1 MSGYSTKGAVWWDF
15 DSVEQF
21 MVDAFKGYGLPEAD
35 AKISAEILITADK
48 RGIDS
53 HGVGRLKPIYLDRIK
68 AGQINPVTKIDV
80 IKEGPTTAVLDAN
93 NGMGQVAGKK
103 ANDMAIE
110 KAKKYG
116 MGAVAVRNS
125 NHYGIAGFYTCAA
138 AERGCIGFSGTNA
151 RPSIAPTFGVEN
163 MLGTNPLSWAMPTDE
178 PFPFSI
184 DCATSVTQRGKI
196 EVYARQKKQMPPG
209 WVVGLDGTTR
219 TDAVS
224 VLDELVKGSA
234 ALTPVGGIGEDGGG
248 YKGYGWAT
256 VVEILSA
263 ALQQGAFLKGLLGF
277 EPDGKRRPYRLGH
290 FFLALDI
297 ESFTDLAS
305 FKKTA
310 GDICRALRASRKAP
324 GQSRIWTA
332 GEKEWEAWLER
343 KDKGVPFDEVERK
356 EFDQLKAELGLDRYR
371 FPWEQETTERS
382 RRSR

>member
-1 MSGYSTKGAVWWDF
+1 MSGNSTASAVWWDF
-15 DSVEQF
+15 DSVEKF
-21 MVDAFKGYGLPEAD
+21 MVDVFKAYGVPEAD
-35 AKISAEILITADK
+35 ARVSAEVLITADK

-53 HGVGRLKPIYLDRIK
+53 HGVGRLKPIYIDRIK
-68 AGQINPVTKIDV
+68 ARQIDPVTRIDL
-80 IKEGPTTAVLDAN
+80 IKDGPTTAVLDAN
-93 NGMGQVAGKK
+93 NGMGQVVSKR

-110 KAKKYG
+110 RAKKYG
-116 MGAVAVRNS
+116 MGMVAVRNS
-125 NHYGIAGFYTCAA
+125 NHYGIAGYYTCIAA
-138 AERGCIGFSGTNA
+138 QQGCIGFSGTNA

-196 EVYARQKKQMPPG
+196 EVYARQKKAMPPG
-209 WVVGLDGTTR
+209 WVVGLDGR
-219 TDAVS
+219 TKTDSVA
-224 VLDELVKGSA
+224 VLDELVKGTA

-277 EPDGKRRPYRLGH
+277 EPDGKRRPYHLGH
-290 FFLALDI
+290 FFLAVNIEAFTELD
-297 ESFTDLAS
+297 S
-305 FKKTA
+305 FKKSA

-332 GEKEWEAWLER
+332 GEKEWDAWLER
-343 KDKGVPFDEVERK
+343 KDKGVPFDEVERR
-356 EFDQLKAELGLDRYR
+356 EFDQLKAELKLDRYR
-371 FPWEQETTERS
+371 FPWQK
-382 RRSR
+382 